1 MRDRHHPRVCGSCR
15 APMARAED
23 ACWRCGTAWVEKGSR
38 AVASTTRTRL
48 RAEHSG
54 RQHESMADSGAVG
67 RLAHAAAGR
76 RGLVDAIT
84 AEADVSRAAGA
95 AASVPR
101 RRGPGLVREG
111 SSEPTPLFTR
121 HAGGVIEADRDRR
134 RKLRARGPIAH
145 LGASRER
152 APGGRHSSRVAAAVT
167 SEARAVVEARL
178 DMDRWVDEGGL
189 VPFEAAAVLR
199 ATASTR

>member
-1 MRDRHHPRVCGSCR
+1 MRDRHHPRVCGSCH

-23 ACWRCGTAWVEKGSR
+23 ACWRCGTPWVENGSR
-38 AVASTTRTRL
+38 AVASATRTRL
-48 RAEHSG
+48 RAAHSG

-76 RGLVDAIT
+76 R
-84 AEADVSRAAGA
+84 
-95 AASVPR
+95 
-101 RRGPGLVREG
+101 RGPRLVREG

-134 RKLRARGPIAH
+134 RQLRARGPIAH
-145 LGASRER
+145 FGASRER
-152 APGGRHSSRVAAAVT
+152 AAGGRHSSRIAAAVT

-178 DMDRWVDEGGL
+178 DMDRLVDEGGL

-199 ATASTR
+199 ATASRR